1 MMEKDR
7 ILLVD
12 DEELIVLTMRKYF
25 EGLGYRVD
33 AAHELEEAQ
42 ALLANRQYDLVICD
56 LRLTGI
62 GGVEGLQ
69 IVADIHQRCA
79 NTRVV
84 LLSAFGTPE
93 IERES
98 YNRGADAFLHKPKSM
113 MEIASVAMNLLEQRL
128 SPRARSIASCSP
140 AESRPSISRSCAR
153 TTATYGCTAS
163 SASPAGRRDRTSSR
177 RTCCSSTCG
186 SSAKSRSST
195 APASPRPCAAR
206 ACCRRVCAS
215 A

>member
-1 MMEKDR
+1 MLHEEVRTGVTMVARRTER

-12 DEELIVLTMRKYF
+12 DEELIVFAMRKYF

-42 ALLANRQYDLVICD
+42 ALLANRRYDLVIAD

-69 IVADIHQRCA
+69 IVADVHQRCA
-79 NTRVV
+79 HTRVI

-98 YNRGADAFLHKPKSM
+98 YNRGADAFLHKPKAM
-113 MEIASVAMNLLEQRL
+113 MEIANVAMNLLEHR
-128 SPRARSIASCSP
+128 
-140 AESRPSISRSCAR
+140 
-153 TTATYGCTAS
+153 
-163 SASPAGRRDRTSSR
+163 
-177 RTCCSSTCG
+177 
-186 SSAKSRSST
+186 
-195 APASPRPCAAR
+195 
-206 ACCRRVCAS
+206 
-215 A
+215 